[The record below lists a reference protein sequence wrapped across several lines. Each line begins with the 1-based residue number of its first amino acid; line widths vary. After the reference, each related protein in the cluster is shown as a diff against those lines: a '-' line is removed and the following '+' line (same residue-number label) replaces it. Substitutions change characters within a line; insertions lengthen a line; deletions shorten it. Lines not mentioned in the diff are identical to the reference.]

1 MDVVEDPETSGPADV
16 ETDEAQG
23 EQKELG
29 LEQPDGLEQSSDTED
44 IMIAE
49 AVSEPPPDASESLAL
64 KAIIEAAIYIT
75 DEPLT
80 AEQIASA
87 TEQPLLV
94 VNDILQQLVTEYA
107 APGRGLAVR
116 ELAGGYKM
124 STKPEYHES
133 IRRFVKRLQPPLKLS
148 LAALE
153 TLAVVA
159 YKQPITGP
167 EILEIRGVQG
177 AGVLKT
183 LLDRRLIAA
192 AGRKNV
198 LGKPIMY
205 KTTREFLVQFGLN
218 SLAELPTLKEFEE
231 LGRMA
236 LTDEEVS
243 GAPETTPR
251 PEAEFKAETEA
262 SAPEESSASN
272 EEKEAT
278 QELVS
283 VEVEAE
289 EIPAAA
295 APSSAPDEPQASSQT
310 HEAEQNA

>member
-1 MDVVEDPETSGPADV
+1 MDVVEDPETSGLADV
-16 ETDEAQG
+16 ETDEAQREG
-23 EQKELG
+23 QKLG
-29 LEQPDGLEQSSDTED
+29 LEQSDIAERPEGED
-44 IMIAE
+44 VLIAE
-49 AVSEPPPDASESLAL
+49 AVSEPPPDASESFAL

-80 AEQIASA
+80 PEQIAAA
-87 TEQPLLV
+87 TEQPLPV
-94 VNDILQQLVTEYA
+94 VNEILQQLVTEYA

-116 ELAGGYKM
+116 ELARGYKM

-153 TLAVVA
+153 TLAVIA

-167 EILEIRGVQG
+167 EILDIRGVQG

-183 LLDRRLIAA
+183 LLDRRLIAT

-198 LGKPIMY
+198 LGKPMMY
-205 KTTREFLVQFGLN
+205 KTTREFLIQFGLD

-243 GAPETTPR
+243 PEPQTTTPAPTTAPAEPNADASEERAEAIPEAAGDTEEKPREKSLDEISAEPSATDKSVADPETQD
-251 PEAEFKAETEA
+251 
-262 SAPEESSASN
+262 SN
-272 EEKEAT
+272 PHA
-278 QELVS
+278 
-283 VEVEAE
+283 
-289 EIPAAA
+289 
-295 APSSAPDEPQASSQT
+295 
-310 HEAEQNA
+310 